1 MRSTGPSTALLLCI
15 LSHCDY
21 AEPGRACRNVPG
33 SPGYPDS
40 AAWNAFNDTISGR
53 LVSVVPSAKFCA
65 DPLGGYT
72 DVEWSSALFR
82 NTIPGAMISVN
93 WEQGYDFSP
102 PSLCYR
108 NGTTCGQGD
117 VPLYSVEVE
126 TVTDIQA
133 AVKFA
138 SAHHLRV
145 AIKSSGHDSSGR
157 STAPQSLLIH
167 TNKLNSISFADNFFV
182 GTQNRGAAVTVGSGV
197 HMNDLYQHGKVN
209 GKIAVGAT
217 AATVCAAGG
226 YVQGA
231 GHSALAPAF
240 GLGADNV
247 LEFQIVVASGEL
259 LRVNSVSNSDLFYAL
274 RGGGAGSWG
283 VIVSASFRTFPTFNA
298 TATLIALSA
307 TDNTAMAALAT
318 LHAKHI
324 FDLDG
329 TRSGGYFYLHR
340 DPTGTA
346 STMTIESF
354 LINQTVAQS
363 EAILAPFLT
372 AAQALPNITITSSTY
387 TSAMIND
394 LLFIPD
400 DKGGTNLVGGSRL
413 IPTATYRD
421 SPEMVGKVY
430 QRLLDS
436 GAQAILGNLV
446 AGGQVAANAYIASAV
461 TPAWRTAKTHIIL
474 SNQWLDSIPVDQI
487 DAARTLFKNTQLPIL
502 EQMSGPNAGSYSNE
516 ADVMEAHFQTTF
528 YGPNYGKFTKFGS
541 WKLQT
546 SKPPRG
552 SRGVS
557 CAAKRAMRISETSG
571 IVGTA
576 LTAPE
581 LAYRS
586 SPGLRPG
593 AGDFGEH

>member
-1 MRSTGPSTALLLCI
+1 MRSTVPSAALLLCI
-15 LSHCDY
+15 LSRQSC
-21 AEPGRACRNVPG
+21 AEPRRACRNVPG
-33 SPGYPDS
+33 SPGYPQ
-40 AAWNAFNDTISGR
+40 AATWNAFNATISGR
-53 LVSVVPSAKFCA
+53 LVSAVPSAKFCA
-65 DPLGGYT
+65 DRLGGCT
-72 DVEWSSALFR
+72 DAEWSSALFR

-117 VPLYSVEVE
+117 VPLYSVEVQ

-138 SAHHLRV
+138 SRHNLRV

-167 TNKLNSISFADNFFV
+167 TNKLSSISFTDEFFV
-182 GTQNRGAAVTVGSGV
+182 GTHNMGAAVTVGSGV
-197 HMNDLYQHGKVN
+197 HMNDLYQQGKAN
-209 GKIAVGAT
+209 GRITVGAT

-247 LEFQIVVASGEL
+247 LEFHIVVASGEL
-259 LRVNSVSNSDLFYAL
+259 LQVNSVSNSDLFYAL

-283 VIVSASFRTFPTFNA
+283 VIVSASFRTFPTFNSTRA
-298 TATLIALSA
+298 LITLSA

-324 FDLDG
+324 FDLDA

-340 DPTGTA
+340 DPTTTA
-346 STMTIESF
+346 SSMTLESF

-372 AAQALPNITITSSTY
+372 AAQALPNITIASSTY
-387 TSAMIND
+387 TSALIND
-394 LLFIPD
+394 LLFIAD
-400 DKGGTNLVGGSRL
+400 DNGGNNLVGGSRL
-413 IPTATYRD
+413 IPAATYRN
-421 SPEMVGKVY
+421 SPETVGKVY
-430 QRLLDS
+430 QQLLDS

-446 AGGQVAANAYIASAV
+446 AGGQVADNAHIDSAV

-474 SNQWLDSIPVDQI
+474 SNQWLDSIPLDQI
-487 DAARTLFKNTQLPIL
+487 DAARSRFKRIQLPIL
-502 EQMSGPNAGSYSNE
+502 EQLSGPNAGSYSNE
-516 ADVMEAHFQTTF
+516 ADVMEADFQTTF
-528 YGPNYGKFTKFGS
+528 YGPNYRKLSAIKSKYDPNDLFIVTTGVGS
-541 WKLQT
+541 ERWD
-546 SKPPRG
+546 
-552 SRGVS
+552 
-557 CAAKRAMRISETSG
+557 EW
-571 IVGTA
+571 
-576 LTAPE
+576 
-581 LAYRS
+581 
-586 SPGLRPG
+586 GLCLV
-593 AGDFGEH
+593 